1 MTAVVPEQLLRQIV
15 ATYAPRR
22 IILFGSHARGDARP
36 DSDLDLLVVLDND
49 VPPEALHWRRRAEAR
64 RGYDGAT
71 DILACRQSDLD
82 DRAEV
87 PGSLAATVLRE
98 GLTVYERA

>member
-1 MTAVVPEQLLRQIV
+1 MAAVPEGLLRQIV

-22 IILFGSHARGDARP
+22 VILFGSHARGEAGP
-36 DSDLDLLVVLDND
+36 DSDLDILVVLDD
-49 VPPEALHWRRRAEAR
+49 GAPPEALHWRRRFEAR
-64 RGYDGAT
+64 KGYDGAA
-71 DILACRQSDLD
+71 DILACRVADLV